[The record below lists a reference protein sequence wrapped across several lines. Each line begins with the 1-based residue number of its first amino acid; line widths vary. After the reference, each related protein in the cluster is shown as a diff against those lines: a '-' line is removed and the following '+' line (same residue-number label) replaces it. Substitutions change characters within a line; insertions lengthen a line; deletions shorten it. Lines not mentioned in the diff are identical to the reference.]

1 LIIFLTETNFR
12 DPVFVDP
19 DLDPGTQLV
28 VDLDPKHYKQD
39 MITIRSTQQV
49 PGHWEEGLWSLSRKV
64 PASREYIKQ
73 GELQVNIFNVNTYW
87 VDQ

>member
-1 LIIFLTETNFR
+1 M
-12 DPVFVDP
+12 DP

-49 PGHWEEGLWSLSRKV
+49 PGH
-64 PASREYIKQ
+64 
-73 GELQVNIFNVNTYW
+73 
-87 VDQ
+87 